1 MSQQLEG
8 NQHLPNP
15 IHSAL
20 GAKTMWS
27 CGLYVEANKLYSSS
41 EAQCSASML
50 RVKKYYYYYFIVA
63 IALTILIMLPCRF
76 ALLHN
81 LVSLLFEQTTLS
93 SAGVL

>member
-15 IHSAL
+15 IHSAF
-20 GAKTMWS
+20 GAKIMWS

-50 RVKKYYYYYFIVA
+50 RVKKCYYYYFTVA
-63 IALTILIMLPCRF
+63 VALTIWMLPCRF

-93 SAGVL
+93 SARVL